1 MKNEKKNEKKNENNG
16 IIPIMFRRIVCTLYK
31 GHHFVRVSPRDIN
44 GKALFE
50 CKYCKK
56 QHVW

>member
-1 MKNEKKNEKKNENNG
+1 MRSEKKKNKNNG
-16 IIPIMFRRIVCTLYK
+16 IIPIMFRRIICTLYK
-31 GHHFVRVSPRDIN
+31 GHYFVRVSPRDIN